1 MLPDSILKHVMDS
14 SGISVGCKPFPI
26 QPLLKSV
33 SKVILGCLHTHVK
46 FVRSICQVLNSIA
59 KCMFL
64 FSFMQLLVWKM
75 CKKHSLEKCA
85 LRMFFI
91 IISVA
96 VRHPISI
103 FYSELYLFAFLFLL
117 CLWMLIIWLWKRI
130 IRNNLHCDIVFWA

>member
-1 MLPDSILKHVMDS
+1 MPDSILKHVMDS

-46 FVRSICQVLNSIA
+46 FVRFICQVLNSIA

-85 LRMFFI
+85 LEVFFI

-96 VRHPISI
+96 VRHPISV
-103 FYSELYLFAFLFLL
+103 FYSATLFVCFFVPFVLVDVD
-117 CLWMLIIWLWKRI
+117 CMVVKK
-130 IRNNLHCDIVFWA
+130 NNSK